1 MALDTETDV
10 RELIEVRDGD
20 GNKVAPANE
29 DVQKATLAR
38 LSNAEGLFADAV
50 DPTTDA
56 AGEDLPSN
64 SVRDG
69 CEVAIVADPNNAG
82 PIYFGP
88 QGGVVVPLPAGGA
101 TTQRVQDTNS
111 IRVRASQAGDT
122 VYVVGEVA

>member
-1 MALDTETDV
+1 MALDTAT
-10 RELIEVRDGD
+10 EVEQLKRVQDSEG
-20 GNKVAPANE
+20 VVTAPANE
-29 DVQKATLAR
+29 DLQQAIRDR
-38 LSNAEGLFADAV
+38 LSNADGIFADAV

-64 SVRDG
+64 SVKDG

-101 TTQRVQDTNS
+101 TTQRVKDTNS